1 MEALCKDL
9 RELRTGGLKDRLRF
23 PSSLQRWLVNL
34 LELTN
39 ARYCPTRKSRDV
51 RFRAAIRGKAKSI
64 AAVRVQCTLLEV

>member
-51 RFRAAIRGKAKSI
+51 RFRAAAK
-64 AAVRVQCTLLEV
+64 V